1 MSDNASQSVEQL
13 QAEIEAARARLAGTI
28 DELTFRA
35 QPSEI
40 IRRQKI
46 AARESFVAA
55 THDEN
60 GDLRAERIAAVLGA
74 VAAVLIGM
82 GLLRRHRT

>member
-40 IRRQKI
+40 IRRQRLLL
-46 AARESFVAA
+46 ARHSSPRLMTRTA
-55 THDEN
+55 TCELS
-60 GDLRAERIAAVLGA
+60 GSRPCWAQSLPC
-74 VAAVLIGM
+74 
-82 GLLRRHRT
+82 